1 MGDSFMNLLRR
12 HGVSYREIVI
22 DVADKVGVKVDKQ
35 DEIVKIE
42 ESIAVKVIDNYKEK
56 LSEKKEINLMM
67 YSVKV

>member
-1 MGDSFMNLLRR
+1 MNLLRR

>member
-1 MGDSFMNLLRR
+1 MNLPAD
-12 HGVSYREIVI
+12 GVSYREIVI

-42 ESIAVKVIDNYKEK
+42 ESIAVKVIDNYKESCQK
-56 LSEKKEINLMM
+56 KKEINLMM